1 MTNDSLPC
9 GHNGALSGCL
19 LPGGAPRG
27 RGSTGRARP
36 ILVWR
41 ALIACVALAT
51 IALLMLGSALAAP
64 VQAAGSFVFTGRG
77 NGHGVGMSQWGAWQG
92 AREGNSYQQI
102 LAFYYPGTTLGTADP
117 GTVLKVRISSK
128 PWTSNT
134 TVFSRVDLRPTAS
147 PATLRLYSSSSEY
160 FTAALPLGAKVA
172 VDNSGGKV
180 RVAVDGEERGLFR
193 MVEMVPDEF
202 PSPGRVEIGLTTS
215 AGAIDPRE
223 YWGTIRVQPG
233 EGAADLWVYNF
244 VPLEKYV
251 RSIAEID
258 YDWATP
264 GGAYYAPEAVKA
276 QAVASRSY
284 AVAKKGATLSDN
296 WADQCYRGYS
306 FEAKYPGV
314 AQAAEATAG
323 QILTWQ
329 GEAIVANFS
338 AHSGGYTTNSAWS
351 GSTPPYLVCQ
361 PDPWSLRAPPTGVG
375 KGPGWAW
382 TYTIS
387 AEALSLKVNGSL
399 RDVNG
404 NLVDV
409 GMISAVEVA
418 ARDTGDAA
426 SHATRLRLTG
436 SGGTALVSVSSFRS
450 LVGTSNLPS
459 TLILTINGEPGVGQ
473 SGGDPG
479 AGEPGGRP
487 GNGGP
492 GSEPGN
498 GGGAGGDDDEGA
510 GGNDTGESGR
520 PLAAGEFYDVGPG
533 HLYHDQIAR
542 VVTARLMDGY
552 ANGLF
557 KPEGSVSRAQFAK
570 IAVSLHNSLNPADP
584 IVVTNVTARPFADV
598 PVDSKTTGD
607 SSDWI
612 AAAKNAGLIT
622 GITTSTFSPASE
634 IRRDQMATMLCR
646 ALGWQDE
653 AERLSR
659 GVRGFSDVPVGSVHW
674 AAATY
679 LRQQGVLLGYAGSD
693 GSSGLLG
700 AGEPIKRQHV
710 AVILC
715 RVLDL
720 QK

>member
-1 MTNDSLPC
+1 MTNDGRVC
-9 GHNGALSGCL
+9 GENGATAGSARPGRQQPRLPR
-19 LPGGAPRG
+19 PGGAPI
-27 RGSTGRARP
+27 GRALMGRAV
-36 ILVWR
+36 IALVT
-41 ALIACVALAT
+41 LITV
-51 IALLMLGSALAAP
+51 ALLMLGTALAAP
-64 VQAAGSFVFTGRG
+64 AQAAGSFVFAGRG

-117 GTVLKVRISSK
+117 GSILKVRISSK

-134 TVFSRVDLRPTAS
+134 TVFSQVDLQPAAS
-147 PATLRLYSSSSEY
+147 PATLRLYSSIYSSNSEY
-160 FTAALPLGAKVA
+160 STIEVPVGTKVA
-172 VDNSGGKV
+172 VDNDGRKV
-180 RVAVDGEERGLFR
+180 RVILNGEERGLFQ
-193 MVEMVPDEF
+193 MVEIVPDEH
-202 PSPGRVEIGLTTS
+202 PSPGRVEIGLTTA
-215 AGAIDPRE
+215 AGTAIEPRE

-251 RSIAEID
+251 RGIAEID

-323 QILTWQ
+323 QILTWEGQ
-329 GEAIVANFS
+329 AIVANFS
-338 AHSGGYTTNSAWS
+338 GHSGGYTTNSAWS
-351 GSTPPYLVCQ
+351 GPKPLYLVCQ
-361 PDPWSLRAPPTGVG
+361 PDPWSLGAPPAGVG
-375 KGPGWAW
+375 KGPGWEW
-382 TYTIS
+382 IYTIS

-399 RDVNG
+399 RDVNSD
-404 NLVDV
+404 LVDI
-409 GMISAVEVA
+409 GTISAVEVA
-418 ARDTGDAA
+418 ARDTDDAA

-436 SGGTALVSVSSFRS
+436 SGGTAIVSVSSFRS

-459 TLILTINGEPGVGQ
+459 TLILTINGDPGV
-473 SGGDPG
+473 
-479 AGEPGGRP
+479 GEPGG
-487 GNGGP
+487 G
-492 GSEPGN
+492 PGN
-498 GGGAGGDDDEGA
+498 GGGDGGTGGD
-510 GGNDTGESGR
+510 GGGGGGGDGETGG
-520 PLAAGEFYDVGPG
+520 PLMAGEFYDVGPA

-542 VVTARLMDGY
+542 VVIAQLMDGY

-570 IAVSLHNSLNPADP
+570 IAVSLHNLMNQANP
-584 IVVTNVTARPFADV
+584 IVVTNVTSRPFADV
-598 PVDSKTTGD
+598 PVDSRKTGD

-612 AAAKNAGLIT
+612 AAAKKAGLVT
-622 GITTSTFSPASE
+622 GLSASTFSPASV
-634 IRRDQMATMLCR
+634 IKRDQMATMMCR

-659 GVRGFSDVPVGSVHW
+659 DVLGFSDVLAGSTHW

-679 LRQQGVLLGYAGSD
+679 LRQQGILLGYAGSD
-693 GSSGLLG
+693 GSSALLG